1 MKIIVEIFGILF
13 SKPWKSNVYFTV
25 TLCFML
31 AVPFQV
37 AHSHMWLMVMV
48 LNAWP

>member
-25 TLCFML
+25 TLCF
-31 AVPFQV
+31 QV